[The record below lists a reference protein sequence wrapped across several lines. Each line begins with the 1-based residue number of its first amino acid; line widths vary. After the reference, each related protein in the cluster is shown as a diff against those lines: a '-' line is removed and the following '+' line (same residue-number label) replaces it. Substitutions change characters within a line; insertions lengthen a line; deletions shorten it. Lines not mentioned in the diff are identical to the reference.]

1 MRGEGLF
8 GESLRFAVVGA
19 LATAIHYGVALAAT
33 LIASP
38 YLANVCGYGAA
49 VGVSYFGHQN
59 FTFRVGG
66 SGAGHLRR
74 MPRFVVTSLSAL
86 LLSQL
91 AFADADFAG
100 LPDAAGLAVA
110 VLTVPPYTFL
120 LNRIWVFTAA
130 AAPRTKV
137 D

>member
-1 MRGEGLF
+1 MRLGGLL
-8 GESLRFAVVGA
+8 GESLRFTVVGA
-19 LATAIHYGVALAAT
+19 LATAIHYGVALTVAV
-33 LIASP
+33 IASP
-38 YLANVCGYGAA
+38 YVANVCGYCAA
-49 VGVSYFGHQN
+49 VGVSYFGHQK

-66 SGAGHLRR
+66 SGTAHLRR

-91 AFADADFAG
+91 AFACADYAG
-100 LPDAAGLAVA
+100 LSDTVGLAVA

-130 AAPRTKV
+130 AASHSKS